1 MAVSSMTISPNRSK
15 KISLEMKSEIH
26 YKKAA
31 EGYRKSPQYI
41 NMINLYPIL
50 QNMLNECKDENL
62 IE

>member
-1 MAVSSMTISPNRSK
+1 MTILHNSSK

-31 EGYRKSPQYI
+31 EGYRKSRQYI
-41 NMINLYPIL
+41 NMINSYPIL

-62 IE
+62 IQ